1 MPQEKHSDRRA
12 KVKQLSSRLS
22 VTLVNESRPLREWR
36 STMKYNAPTQVTFII
51 ALVLAI
57 VAVLSRFVSIQNV
70 TVNAFWILLI
80 AYVVLAIGCVFR
92 RR

>member
-1 MPQEKHSDRRA
+1 MMA
-12 KVKQLSSRLS
+12 KAFNPESRPS
-22 VTLVNESRPLREWR
+22 VTLLHESRPSREWR
-36 STMKYNAPTQVTFII
+36 SNMKYNAPTQITFII

-57 VAVLSRFVSIQNV
+57 VAVLSRFVAIPNV
-70 TVNAFWILLI
+70 SVNAFWILLI